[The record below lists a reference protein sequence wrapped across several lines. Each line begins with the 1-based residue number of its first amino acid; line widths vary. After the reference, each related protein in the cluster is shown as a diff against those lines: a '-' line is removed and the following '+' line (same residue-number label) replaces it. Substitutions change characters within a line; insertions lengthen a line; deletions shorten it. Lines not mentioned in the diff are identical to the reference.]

1 MSALRGRLITG
12 RGALPRLP
20 CGVQRC
26 FGKRNESTFRDAAA
40 PGSPAH
46 WRRSV
51 VLLCAIAGHWRLTG
65 NSTVCRTA
73 SRTSVEREMETR
85 KHNHLPP
92 DLISGPPHVA
102 GVTSGLGKMPGRTPP
117 YPSFHRQQPA
127 AGRGPNHHPHPLP
140 CHHHR
145 HWPPPR
151 SRACGGTHIQWWY
164 LPHRLLE
171 ACSDRGKATSRST

>member
-1 MSALRGRLITG
+1 MSALPGRLITG
-12 RGALPRLP
+12 RGALPLLP

-46 WRRSV
+46 WR
-51 VLLCAIAGHWRLTG
+51 LTG

-73 SRTSVEREMETR
+73 SRTSVEREIETR

-92 DLISGPPHVA
+92 DLISGPPNAA

-117 YPSFHRQQPA
+117 SLSFHRRQPA

-151 SRACGGTHIQWWY
+151 SRACGGTLTSSGSVSPIGSWRHAVTGEKRRQDPRELRRRSW
-164 LPHRLLE
+164 HR
-171 ACSDRGKATSRST
+171 RQ